1 MKKKIP
7 NKNKIKK
14 QDKKQIPKTDKIK
27 LTPDAPVREGFNW
40 FPGHMARAIREIK
53 EKLKMADIVLEV
65 RDARAPLASG
75 NRTLDETLR
84 QKSRLIIL
92 NKVNLA
98 DPRMIEKWEIWFRK
112 EGIPFIFID
121 CFDRAQ
127 MKKVLSMAKN
137 IVMDKRKMNNPDKEV
152 LKQKIRLMVIGL
164 PNTGKST
171 IINQLAG
178 RAAVKVADKPGQ
190 TQVQQLIIIDKDLEL
205 LDTPGVMPPS
215 FAREEH
221 GLWLCALNAI
231 PEDVVGDLI
240 PARFIIN
247 YYKNLAPADSN
258 IFKERYK
265 LHDVDLLSI
274 SAEEIME
281 KIAVLRGCLKQKGEL
296 DLERVYKLI
305 LNDFRKGELGK
316 CCFGVPPAN

>member
-1 MKKKIP
+1 MVDEPMKKKSP
-7 NKNKIKK
+7 KK
-14 QDKKQIPKTDKIK
+14 PLEIEGIE
-27 LTPDAPVREGFNW
+27 LTPDAPIRDGFNW
-40 FPGHMARAIREIK
+40 FPGHMVKAIREIK
-53 EKLKMADIVLEV
+53 EKLKTVDIVFEI

-75 NRTLDETLR
+75 NKTLDETLR

-98 DPRMIEKWEIWFRK
+98 DPKMIAQWDVWFKK
-112 EGIPFIFID
+112 EGVPFIFID

-127 MKKVLSMAKN
+127 MKKVLAMAKT
-137 IVMDKRKMNNPDKEV
+137 IVMEKRKKNNPEIENP
-152 LKQKIRLMVIGL
+152 KQKMRLMVIGL

-190 TQVQQLIIIDKDLEL
+190 TQVQQLIVIDKDLDL

-215 FAREEH
+215 FAKEEH

-231 PEDVVGDLI
+231 PEDVVGDLL
-240 PARFIIN
+240 PARFIIE
-247 YYKNLAPADSN
+247 YYKNLSPENAKTF
-258 IFKERYK
+258 IERYK
-265 LHDVDLLSI
+265 LENLDLKTLS
-274 SAEEIME
+274 ADEIME
-281 KIAVLRGCLKQKGEL
+281 KIAVLRGCLKQKGAL
-296 DLERVYKLI
+296 DLERVYKLV
-305 LNDFRKGELGK
+305 LHDFRKGELGK

>member
-1 MKKKIP
+1 MKKK
-7 NKNKIKK
+7 NSKK
-14 QDKKQIPKTDKIK
+14 SLEIEGIE
-27 LTPDAPVREGFNW
+27 LTPDAPVRDGFNW
-40 FPGHMARAIREIK
+40 FPGHMVKAIREIK
-53 EKLKMADIVLEV
+53 EKLKVVDFVFEI
-65 RDARAPLASG
+65 RDARAPLATG
-75 NRTLDETLR
+75 NRSLDEILR

-98 DPRMIEKWEIWFRK
+98 DPKKIALWEAWFRK
-112 EGIPFIFID
+112 EGVPFVFID

-137 IVMDKRKMNNPDKEV
+137 IVMEKRKKNNPEKEV
-152 LKQKIRLMVIGL
+152 QKQKIRLMVIGL

-178 RAAVKVADKPGQ
+178 RSAVKVADKPGQ
-190 TQVQQLIIIDKDLEL
+190 TQVQQLIVIDKDLEL

-231 PEDVVGDLI
+231 PEDVVGDLL
-240 PARFIIN
+240 PARFIVN
-247 YYKNLAPADSN
+247 YYKNLAPEDSKA
-258 IFKERYK
+258 FSARYK
-265 LHDVDLLSI
+265 LESLDLPNT
-274 SAEEIME
+274 SADEIMD

-296 DLERVYKLI
+296 DLDRVYKLI

-316 CCFGVPPAN
+316 CCFGLPPVSTYA

>member
-1 MKKKIP
+1 MKK
-7 NKNKIKK
+7 NKSKK
-14 QDKKQIPKTDKIK
+14 TPEIEGIE
-27 LTPDAPVREGFNW
+27 LTPDAPVRDGFNW
-40 FPGHMARAIREIK
+40 FPGHMAKAIREIK
-53 EKLKMADIVLEV
+53 EKLKTIDIVFEI

-75 NRTLDETLR
+75 NRSLDEILH
-84 QKSRLIIL
+84 QKSRIIIL

-98 DPRMIEKWEIWFRK
+98 DPKKIALWDAWFKK
-112 EGIPFIFID
+112 EGVPFIFID

-127 MKKVLSMAKN
+127 IKKVLTMAKT
-137 IVMDKRKMNNPDKEV
+137 IVMEKRKKNNPEKEV
-152 LKQKIRLMVIGL
+152 QKKKIRMMVLGL

-178 RAAVKVADKPGQ
+178 RTVVKVADKPGQ
-190 TQVQQLIIIDKDLEL
+190 TQVQQLIVIDQDLDL

-231 PEDVVGDLI
+231 PEDVVGDLL

-247 YYKNLAPADSN
+247 YYKNLAPEDSKM
-258 IFKERYK
+258 FTERYK
-265 LHDVDLLSI
+265 LNAQDLPSLS
-274 SAEEIME
+274 ADEIMD
-281 KIAVLRGCLKQKGEL
+281 KIALLRGCLKQKGEL
-296 DLERVYKLI
+296 DLDRVYKLI

-316 CCFGVPPAN
+316 CCFGLPPVK